1 MKIDRITSI
10 DNKSIY
16 EKYKIASKNNNEKVN
31 KDSFQ
36 LSNEAKNFISISK
49 EISEGIVS
57 DKVRSIKKAI
67 NEGTYKVSNENLAES
82 IFNTMK
88 GSKIWS

>member
-16 EKYKIASKNNNEKVN
+16 ENYKIASKNNTEKVK
-31 KDSFQ
+31 KDSLQ
-36 LSNEAKNFISISK
+36 LSNEAKNFLSISK
-49 EISEGIVS
+49 EISEGVVS

-67 NEGTYKVSNENLAES
+67 NDGTYKINNESLAES

-88 GSKIWS
+88 GNKI

>member
-10 DNKSIY
+10 DNKNIY
-16 EKYKIASKNNNEKVN
+16 EKYRIASKNNTEKI
-31 KDSFQ
+31 KQDSFQ
-36 LSNEAKNFISISK
+36 LSNEAKNFLSISK

-57 DKVRSIKKAI
+57 DKVRTIKKAI
-67 NEGTYKVSNENLAES
+67 NDGTYKINNESLAES

-88 GSKIWS
+88 GSKI